1 MARRLTRAEVPVEET
16 WNLDDLFSTPE
27 AWEQALKELERDL
40 VTVTQY
46 KGRLSEGP
54 KILLATC
61 FAQEALYQR
70 FLIVANYASLRLSAD
85 GTDPTN
91 QEMAGRVG
99 DLNAKLEA
107 AVSFVRSEM
116 LALPDGTMERYFA
129 EEPEL
134 NKFRRTIERIADE
147 KPHVLSPETEVALA
161 SLGEV
166 FESPYTI
173 YQRAKLTDMTF
184 SPIKDEQ
191 GNELPM
197 SFAGYEES
205 YEDSESL
212 TLRRNAFASFTQ
224 GLKAY
229 QNTIGA
235 TFATEVK
242 KNLVISRLRRY
253 PSATHMLLHSQE
265 VPIEVYNNVLDV
277 IFTELSPHMRRYA
290 NLRKRVL
297 GIDKLLYCDIE
308 APLDPEYNPKM
319 TFSEAEKLIVD
330 ALRVLGSEYAEI
342 IETAFRNRWID
353 RCDNVGKST
362 GAFCSPVYGLHPYV
376 LNTWADTMRGAF
388 TLAHELGHAGHF
400 VLSSKHQRLADA
412 MLVSTFFVEAP
423 STINELLLA
432 DYVLSRNTET
442 RMRRWVLMGL
452 LQTYHHNFVRHLL
465 EGELQRR
472 TYALAEAGQ
481 TITAKTLSTVKGQ
494 ILADFWGDTV
504 EIDDGAKLTWMRQP
518 HYYMGLYPYT
528 YAAGLT
534 VATAMAQDIKT
545 QGQPA
550 VDRWLEVLKAGG
562 IKKPLELAQM
572 AGVDMSKP
580 DPIRKAIAY
589 VGSLVDEIEGTF

>member
-1 MARRLTRAEVPVEET
+1 MARRLTRAEVPIEET
-16 WNLDDLFSTPE
+16 WNLDDLFPSTE
-27 AWEQALKELERDL
+27 AWEKALQEVERDL

-54 KILLATC
+54 KILLAAC
-61 FAQEALYQR
+61 FAQEELYRR
-70 FLIVANYASLRLSAD
+70 FLIVATYASLRLSAD
-85 GTDPTN
+85 GADPTN

-99 DLNAKLEA
+99 DLSAKLEA
-107 AVSFVRSEM
+107 AISFVRSET
-116 LALPDGTMERYFA
+116 LAMPDGTMERYFA

-134 NKFRRTIERIADE
+134 NKFRRTIERIIEE
-147 KPHVLSPETEVALA
+147 KPNVLSPETEVALA

-166 FESPYTI
+166 FESPYTV

-184 SPIKDEQ
+184 SPIKDEE

-197 SFAGYEES
+197 SFAVYEES

-212 TLRRNAFASFTQ
+212 TLRRNAFSSFTQ

-229 QNTIGA
+229 QTTIGA

-253 PSATHMLLHSQE
+253 TSATHMLLQSQE

-277 IFTELSPHMRRYA
+277 IFTELAPHMRRYA

-297 GIDKLLYCDIE
+297 GLDKLLYCDIE

-342 IETAFRNRWID
+342 IETAFRDRWID

-412 MLVSTFFVEAP
+412 MMVSTFFVEAP

-432 DYVLSRNTET
+432 DYVLWRNTDT

-472 TYALAEAGQ
+472 TYALAETGQ
-481 TITAKTLSTVKGQ
+481 TITAQTLSTVKGQ

-562 IKKPLELAQM
+562 SKKPLELAQM

-589 VGSLVDEIEGTF
+589 VGSLVDEIERTF